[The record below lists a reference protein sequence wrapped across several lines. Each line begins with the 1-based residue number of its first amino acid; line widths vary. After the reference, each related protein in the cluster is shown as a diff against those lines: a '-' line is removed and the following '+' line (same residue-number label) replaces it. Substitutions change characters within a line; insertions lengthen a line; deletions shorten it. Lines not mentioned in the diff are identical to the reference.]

1 MTASGAGLLERLPA
15 LPAELG
21 LGLAH
26 SRQARVGETSMVE
39 PLSMLLEVL
48 GADAATV
55 VRSDEFVVAPPGG
68 SAMLGDC
75 T

>member
-1 MTASGAGLLERLPA
+1 
-15 LPAELG
+15 
-21 LGLAH
+21 
-26 SRQARVGETSMVE
+26 MVE

-55 VRSDEFVVAPPGG
+55 VRSDEFVVAPTGG